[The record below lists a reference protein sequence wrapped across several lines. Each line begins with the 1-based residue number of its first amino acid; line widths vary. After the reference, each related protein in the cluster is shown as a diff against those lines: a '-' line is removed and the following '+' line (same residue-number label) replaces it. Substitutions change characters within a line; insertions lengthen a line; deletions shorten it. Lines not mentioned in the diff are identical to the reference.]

1 MLPGDTDMR
10 AMWQDRVSAGLS
22 VYLMNG
28 VGGPAGSKGVAK
40 RCTEAIRTVGPTLI
54 MMALIALGTTANAQS
69 APERQVTFTKD
80 VAPILQRSCQ
90 TCHRPGSIAPMSL
103 LTYEEAR
110 PWARS
115 MKTRTSLQG
124 KPEGMPPWFIEKNV
138 GIQRYKGDFSLS
150 NEEIGKIAK

>member
-10 AMWQDRVSAGLS
+10 EMWQDRFSAGLS

-54 MMALIALGTTANAQS
+54 IMALIALSTTANVQS

-115 MKTRTSLQG
+115 MKVKVASRQ
-124 KPEGMPPWFIEKNV
+124 MPPWFADP
-138 GIQRYKGDFSLS
+138 QY
-150 NEEIGKIAK
+150 GKF

>member
-1 MLPGDTDMR
+1 MLSGDTDMCE
-10 AMWQDRVSAGLS
+10 QDRFSAGLS

-54 MMALIALGTTANAQS
+54 IMALIALGTTANAQS
-69 APERQVTFTKD
+69 APERQATFTKD

-110 PWARS
+110 PWANAIKAQVASRS
-115 MKTRTSLQG
+115 
-124 KPEGMPPWFIEKNV
+124 MPPWTLDKTL
-138 GIQRYKGDFSLS
+138 GIQHFK
-150 NEEIGKIAK
+150 

>member
-1 MLPGDTDMR
+1 MCE
-10 AMWQDRVSAGLS
+10 QDRFSAGLS

-54 MMALIALGTTANAQS
+54 IMALIALGTTANAQS

-90 TCHRPGSIAPMSL
+90 ICHRPGSIAPMSL
-103 LTYEEAR
+103 LKYEEGR
-110 PWARS
+110 PWVKAIKENTRPFS
-115 MKTRTSLQG
+115 IKTALTLLPDSDLFEYVCAENEKDRAHLG
-124 KPEGMPPWFIEKNV
+124 K
-138 GIQRYKGDFSLS
+138 
-150 NEEIGKIAK
+150 

>member
-10 AMWQDRVSAGLS
+10 AMWQDRFSPGLS

-54 MMALIALGTTANAQS
+54 IMALIALGTTANAQS
-69 APERQVTFTKD
+69 AAERQVTFTKD

-90 TCHRPGSIAPMSL
+90 TCHRPDSVAPMSM
-103 LTYEEAR
+103 LTYEDAR
-110 PWARS
+110 PWAKA
-115 MKTRTSLQG
+115 MKFRTGLRN
-124 KPEGMPPWFIEKNV
+124 KPYAMPPWFIEKNV
-138 GIQRYKGDFSLS
+138 GIQQYKGDISLS
-150 NEEIGKIAK
+150 DEEI